1 MSKKGGNFF
10 EVYIEAHIEKI
21 IVGVA
26 GVVCAWLLITRV
38 LISPSYVEY
47 DGKKFAVGNIDRH
60 ISKQADLLREK
71 LERKPESAQQYE
83 PQIDNFIAHLEMP
96 FKNVDDGIYF
106 PTPASRAAIEIG
118 YGKKYRLPLVGN
130 VSEISAGYIR
140 AAVYM
145 PTQTVDEENTYDT
158 VEHEPNDLDFV
169 TVEAKFDLAL
179 LYENFQKSFNG
190 TAVPEEWRD
199 PCLANPVFAAV
210 QLERQE
216 LGADDNWSNW
226 EIVPRTRIDH
236 HREIFEVIEYIDEL
250 PPGGIKVRLLRFD
263 NPQIRMN
270 LLQPVTYAIASAQ
283 EQWYPP
289 SLHKKFMKYQAD
301 VKTQERR
308 AELEAKRQEREK
320 QIEERRRRALA
331 SRPRQRPTGG
341 AMGEMGMED
350 IMSEGTGMGTRT
362 LQGLIRPGSGQVRP
376 GDRRSDREGIRTQRK
391 KEREAA
397 ESISLQDI
405 DRELQN
411 ILLTENTEVGKMREA
426 LVFWA
431 HDDTVEPEKTYRYR
445 LRLGVFNPIAGT
457 EQLVEQDEWQKD
469 KVILWSEFSES
480 SEAIEIP
487 PRLCFFAQEIQ
498 EAAKTVTVTVS
509 RYVLGY
515 WYSAEFMVKAGET
528 IGSVLGLEPLDSQE
542 QLTVPEQID
551 YTTGAVLI
559 DVAQVD
565 DWSGGTNPYKRQYYN
580 LLYSFDGT
588 SVERMAVKQRY
599 WPEKLQARYIEIRK
613 LEKEPKQPL
622 RPFGSKVG
630 ERRRGPTP
638 GMEGAEDM
646 RRMMEEMI
654 MGRP

>member
-10 EVYIEAHIEKI
+10 EVYIEAHVEKI

-26 GVVCAWLLITRV
+26 GVVCALLLITRV
-38 LISPSYVEY
+38 LMSPSYVEY
-47 DGKKFAVGNIDRH
+47 NGKKFAVGNIDRH

-71 LERKPESAQQYE
+71 LERKPESVQQYE
-83 PQIDNFIAHLEMP
+83 PQIDNFIAHLETP
-96 FKNVDDGIYF
+96 FKNVDNSIYF
-106 PTPASRAAIEIG
+106 PKPSSRPAIEIG
-118 YGKKYRLPLVGN
+118 YGKKYHLPLVGN

-140 AAVYM
+140 AVVYM
-145 PTQTVDEENTYDT
+145 PTQTVDEKNTYET

-169 TVEAKFDLAL
+169 TVEAKFDIAL
-179 LYENFQKSFNG
+179 LYENFQKSFIG

-199 PCLANPVFAAV
+199 PCLANPVLAAV

-216 LGADDNWSNW
+216 RGADDSWSNW
-226 EIVPRTRIDH
+226 EVVPRTRIDH
-236 HREIFEVIEYIDEL
+236 YREIFKVIEDIDEL
-250 PPGGIKVRLLRFD
+250 PPGGIKVRLLQFD

-270 LLQPVTYAIASAQ
+270 LLQPAAYTIASAQ
-283 EQWYPP
+283 EQWFPP

-301 VKTQERR
+301 VKAQERR
-308 AELEAKRQEREK
+308 TELEAKRQEREK

-331 SRPRQRPTGG
+331 SRPRQRTTGG
-341 AMGEMGMED
+341 TMGEMGMED
-350 IMSEGTGMGTRT
+350 LMSEGTGMGTRT
-362 LQGLIRPGSGQVRP
+362 LPGLIGPGAGQVRP
-376 GDRRSDREGIRTQRK
+376 ADRRSDREGIRTQRK
-391 KEREAA
+391 KEREPE

-405 DRELQN
+405 DKELQN

-445 LRLGVFNPIAGT
+445 LRMGVFNPIAGT
-457 EQLVEQDEWQKD
+457 EQFFEQDEWQKD
-469 KVILWSEFSES
+469 KVILWSEFSEP

-487 PRLCFFAQEIQ
+487 PRLCFFAREIQ

-509 RYVLGY
+509 RHVLGY
-515 WYSAEFMVKAGET
+515 WYSEDFMVKAGET
-528 IGSVLGLEPLDSQE
+528 IGSVRGLEPSDSQE

-565 DWSGGTNPYKRQYYN
+565 DWSGGMNPYKRQYYN
-580 LLYSFDGT
+580 ILYSFDGT
-588 SVERMAVKQRY
+588 SMERMAIKQRY

-622 RPFGSKVG
+622 RAFGSRISERIS
-630 ERRRGPTP
+630 ERRRGIGTSPTI
-638 GMEGAEDM
+638 DT
-646 RRMMEEMI
+646 RYDMI
-654 MGRP
+654 MDE